1 MKKFFVIVFAI
12 SLTVNVLLGAYAERQ
27 NLMYADIEINS
38 EKNIV
43 PDEETA
49 IKIARM
55 YIDANLDWEECE
67 EGESYYP
74 IVSFNELRNQWEVG
88 FLRRASDGNFVLGSG
103 RHVHI
108 RDNGK
113 IYIYQTL

>member
-108 RDNGK
+108 RR
-113 IYIYQTL
+113 